1 MDFTMIQLSLEN
13 NLNNVLQVWL
23 SKIMHKVSM
32 FIMEQDMEE
41 QFLQQVLQ
49 KSASI
54 LKAVVVLTE
63 QLGCQSFIAMMLIL
77 ALSKVEFL
85 PVGD

>member
-1 MDFTMIQLSLEN
+1 
-13 NLNNVLQVWL
+13 
-23 SKIMHKVSM
+23 M
-32 FIMEQDMEE
+32 FIMEQDIKE

-49 KSASI
+49 KSARF

-63 QLGCQSFIAMMLIL
+63 QLACQSFIAMMLAL
-77 ALSKVEFL
+77 ALRKVEFL